1 MIHFLLQTDIDQLVA
16 DAAQAPAAV
25 ENESF
30 IGYLAEGGWPM
41 IPLGLLFIAA
51 IYLFIERYL
60 SIRKANTDSEDF
72 MKQVRLYVLKGKLDD
87 AKRLCESRND
97 PFSRMIYKGVTRLG
111 SASLKDIEGSI
122 ENVGK
127 LEVIRLERRLPL
139 LATIAGAAPMIG
151 FMGTALGM
159 IEIFAQLT
167 QAEGVADP
175 KDLAGGMSVAL
186 ITTVTGLVVGIT
198 AYLGYNV
205 LIALLNKVVFK
216 LELTATDFID
226 LLQEP
231 A

>member
-1 MIHFLLQTDIDQLVA
+1 MNFLLQTTELVQNLNA
-16 DAAQAPAAV
+16 EAVDAP
-25 ENESF
+25 NETM
-30 IGYLAEGGWPM
+30 IGYLAQGGWPM
-41 IPLGLLFIAA
+41 IPLAILFVAA

-60 SIRKANTDSEDF
+60 TIRKANTDSEDF
-72 MKQVRLYVLKGKLDD
+72 MKQVRVFVLKGKLDD
-87 AKRLCESRND
+87 AKRLCESRSD

-139 LATIAGAAPMIG
+139 LGTIAGAAPMIG

-167 QAEGVADP
+167 QAQGVADP

-186 ITTVTGLVVGIT
+186 ITTVTGLAVGIT
-198 AYLGYNV
+198 AYLGYNI
-205 LIALLNKVVFK
+205 LIALVNKVVFK
-216 LELTATDFID
+216 LELTATDFLD

>member
-1 MIHFLLQTDIDQLVA
+1 MNFLLQLPDTA
-16 DAAQAPAAV
+16 APAALQ
-25 ENESF
+25 NDNFFS
-30 IGYLAEGGWPM
+30 YLAQGGWPM
-41 IPLGLLFIAA
+41 IPLGILLVAA
-51 IYLFIERYL
+51 IYLFVERYL
-60 SIRKANTDSEDF
+60 TIRKANTDSEDF
-72 MKQVRLYVLKGKLDD
+72 MKQLRVFVLKGKLDD

-97 PFSRMIYKGVTRLG
+97 PFSRMIYKGVSRLG

-167 QAEGVADP
+167 QASGTADP

-186 ITTVTGLVVGIT
+186 ITTVAGLVVGIL
-198 AYLGYNV
+198 AYLGYNI
-205 LIALLNKVVFK
+205 LIALVNKVVFK
-216 LELTATDFID
+216 LELTATDFLD